1 MCVRGRRYPPYA
13 DFGEVLTDHWVK
25 GPHHFWIDV
34 ATNLMIREWQPF
46 NGHQVYYNWKVGPP
60 SKEDVELPDIC
71 VNEGPRFQNLSC
83 FSPGPTAELD

>member
-46 NGHQVYYNWKVGPP
+46 NGLQTYHDWNLTRPEIKLDPICYTGLLRKNVSCLSPAPN
-60 SKEDVELPDIC
+60 SSVE
-71 VNEGPRFQNLSC
+71 
-83 FSPGPTAELD
+83 